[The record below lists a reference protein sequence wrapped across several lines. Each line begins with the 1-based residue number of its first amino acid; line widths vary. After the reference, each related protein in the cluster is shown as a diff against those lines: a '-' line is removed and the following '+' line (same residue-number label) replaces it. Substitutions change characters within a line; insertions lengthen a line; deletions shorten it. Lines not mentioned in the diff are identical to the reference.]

1 MRNLWNEPENFEM
14 RVNTS
19 RNGAIELFRFLLAC
33 AIVGLHMSGY
43 YAEPGHYFH
52 GGYIAV
58 DCFFVLSGLLAM
70 VSYHHSIQTDPD
82 ATPSRRLMQILG
94 KKWRSIYPTYIIS
107 FAILFGFMETIVY
120 RNGPISMLS
129 GLAAA
134 MGEALGIDIFGLGGG
149 PATGGYLYYNVPA
162 WYFSAMFA
170 GLVLVLYITIKLDE
184 NAYSLVFPGISVI
197 LYGYLH
203 LKVGHLQIFEILG
216 NRWLYPVWRAVA
228 GLCLGA
234 FSSLPY
240 YWLSAVHLRSEG
252 KMLRSAIEL
261 LLAGGILGYIY
272 RPWAQYGVVD
282 FSIPFLCALLFPLL
296 LSHQGG
302 DTVPHKIACL
312 LGWISMPLW
321 LNHYL
326 VIRIFQMFQF
336 KVNVWEA
343 YFLILLI
350 SVAVAVVV
358 QLSSDI
364 LVKVLKILAHKGKY
378 LLIEE

>member
-1 MRNLWNEPENFEM
+1 M

-58 DCFFVLSGLLAM
+58 DCFFVLSGL
-70 VSYHHSIQTDPD
+70 
-82 ATPSRRLMQILG
+82 
-94 KKWRSIYPTYIIS
+94 
-107 FAILFGFMETIVY
+107 
-120 RNGPISMLS
+120 
-129 GLAAA
+129 AAA
-134 MGEALGIDIFGLGGG
+134 LGEVLGVDIFGLGGG
-149 PATGGYLYYNVPA
+149 PATGGYLYYNIPT

-170 GLVLVLYITIKLDE
+170 GLVLVLYIAIKLDE

-216 NRWLYPVWRAVA
+216 DRWLHPIWRAAA

-234 FSSLPY
+234 FSNLLY
-240 YWLSAVHLRSEG
+240 HRLSAVHLRPKG
-252 KMLRSAIEL
+252 KVLRSVIEL
-261 LLAGGILGYIY
+261 LLAGEILGYIY

-296 LSHQGG
+296 LSHQARN
-302 DTVPHKIACL
+302 TVPNKVACL

-364 LVKVLKILAHKGKY
+364 LVKALKILAHKGKY

>member
-1 MRNLWNEPENFEM
+1 M

-58 DCFFVLSGLLAM
+58 DCFFVLSGLLVM
-70 VSYHHSIQTDPD
+70 VSYRHSIQTDPD
-82 ATPSRRLMQILG
+82 ATPSRRLIQILG
-94 KKWRSIYPTYIIS
+94 KKWRSIYPTYIVS
-107 FAILFGFMETIVY
+107 FAILFGFMEAIVY
-120 RNGPISMLS
+120 RNGPIGMLS

-134 MGEALGIDIFGLGGG
+134 LGEVLGVDIFGLGGG
-149 PATGGYLYYNVPA
+149 PATGGYLYYNIPA
-162 WYFSAMFA
+162 WYFSTMFA
-170 GLVLVLYITIKLDE
+170 GLVLVLYIAIKLDE

-216 NRWLYPVWRAVA
+216 DRWPYPVWRAAA

-234 FSSLPY
+234 FSSLLY
-240 YWLSAVHLRSEG
+240 HRLSAVHLRSEG

-261 LLAGGILGYIY
+261 LLAGEILGYIY

-282 FSIPFLCALLFPLL
+282 FSIPFLMCSSFPVAAQSSGRKYGTSQDRMPFGLDQYAFMAQSLFCYTDF
-296 LSHQGG
+296 SNVSIQGKCMG
-302 DTVPHKIACL
+302 GLFFNP
-312 LGWISMPLW
+312 
-321 LNHYL
+321 
-326 VIRIFQMFQF
+326 
-336 KVNVWEA
+336 VN
-343 YFLILLI
+343 LRCCGC
-350 SVAVAVVV
+350 SCAVA
-358 QLSSDI
+358 QRYSGESLKDLSS
-364 LVKVLKILAHKGKY
+364 
-378 LLIEE
+378 

>member
-1 MRNLWNEPENFEM
+1 M

-43 YAEPGHYFH
+43 YAESGHYFH

-70 VSYHHSIQTDPD
+70 ISFRHSMQADPEV
-82 ATPSRRLMQILG
+82 APSRRLIRLLG
-94 KKWRSIYPTYIIS
+94 KKWRTIYPTYIVS
-107 FAILFGFMETIVY
+107 FAILFGFMETIIY
-120 RNGPISMLS
+120 CNGPLGMLS

-134 MGEALGIDIFGLGGG
+134 LGEALGVDIFGLGGG
-149 PATGGYLYYNVPA
+149 SVTGGYLYYNIPS

-170 GLVLVLYITIKLDE
+170 GLVLVFFIANKLDE
-184 NAYSLVFPGISVI
+184 SAYWFVFPGISVV

-216 NRWLYPVWRAVA
+216 DRWLYPVWRAVA
-228 GLCLGA
+228 GLCIGA
-234 FSSLPY
+234 FSSLLY
-240 YWLSAVHLRSEG
+240 YRLSVVHLRPGG
-252 KMLRSAIEL
+252 KALRSVIEL
-261 LLAGGILGYIY
+261 LLAGGILGYIL
-272 RPWAQYGVVD
+272 RPWAQYGVID

-296 LSHQGG
+296 LSHQARN
-302 DTVPHKIACL
+302 TVPNKVACL

-326 VIRIFQMFQF
+326 VIRLFQVCQF
-336 KVNVWEA
+336 EINVWQA
-343 YFLILLI
+343 YFLILLVSI
-350 SVAVAVVV
+350 FVAVAVR
-358 QLSSDI
+358 LLSDI
-364 LVKVLKILAHKGKY
+364 LVTVLKVLAHKGKD